1 MGKKEEDVCRKSLAN
16 RSVVRTRELVVNYE
30 TGLSVDCWPV
40 LCNFLMNILL
50 VVSKGTWTMHPIHF

>member
-30 TGLSVDCWPV
+30 TGLSVDCWP
-40 LCNFLMNILL
+40 LSAIF
-50 VVSKGTWTMHPIHF
+50 